1 LRFPIRASGSREAIM
16 TDVQSLAE
24 HGTLPAAPPL
34 APKVAAKEENLY
46 TAKPRQ
52 LIWWRFR
59 KHKLAVVSLWF
70 MIILSALAVF
80 ADFVAPYQPFS
91 LSKLN
96 TFAPPSVVR
105 LFHEGEL
112 QRPFIYALKRTRDP
126 ETARVIYKEDQSK
139 VLPIEFFVKGEEY
152 SFLGLFDADIH
163 LFGVTDRKQK
173 INLLG
178 TDSLGR
184 DLFTRLLYGARVT
197 LSAGLI
203 GVAFSF
209 VLGLTLGAIS
219 GYYGG
224 WLDAMIQRL
233 MEFIRSIPTIPLW
246 MGLAAALPIAWDP
259 LFVYVLITIILSL
272 IGWTHLARVV
282 RGRFFS
288 LKTED
293 YVLAARLS
301 GASEYR
307 IVTRHMLPAMTS
319 YIIAALTLAVP
330 EMILGETAL
339 SFLGLGL
346 RPPVVSWGVLLQ
358 DAQNLRSISL
368 APWLL
373 SPGIAVVLV
382 VLAFNF
388 IGDGLRDAADPYGQ

>member
-1 LRFPIRASGSREAIM
+1 MAEQTIETTPSQSR
-16 TDVQSLAE
+16 D
-24 HGTLPAAPPL
+24 H
-34 APKVAAKEENLY
+34 KEDLY
-46 TAKPRQ
+46 TAKPWQ
-52 LIWWRFR
+52 LIWRRFS
-59 KHKLAVVSLWF
+59 KHVLAVVSMWF
-70 MIILSALAVF
+70 LVILALCAVF
-80 ADFVAPYQPFS
+80 AEQVAPYDPFEVER
-91 LSKLN
+91 LRTL
-96 TFAPPSVVR
+96 APPTPIHFFQDGR
-105 LFHEGEL
+105 FTG
-112 QRPFIYALKRTRDP
+112 PFVYGLSRERDP
-126 ETARVIYKEDQSK
+126 ETARVIYETDTET
-139 VLPIEFFVKGEEY
+139 VLPIRLFHAGDEY
-152 SFLGLFDADIH
+152 SFFGLFETDIH
-163 LFGVTDRKQK
+163 LFGVEGRREY

-178 TDSLGR
+178 TDDLGR
-184 DLFTRLLYGARVT
+184 DVFSRLIHGARVT

-203 GVAFSF
+203 GVAFAF
-209 VLGLTLGAIS
+209 ILGLTLGSIS
-219 GYYGG
+219 GYFGG
-224 WLDAMIQRL
+224 WIDSSIQRL

-259 LFVYVLITIILSL
+259 IFVYVLITLILAL

-282 RGRFFS
+282 RGQFFAIRN
-288 LKTED
+288 ED
-293 YVLAARLS
+293 YVMAARLA

-307 IVTRHMLPAMTS
+307 IITKHMLPSMTS

-373 SPGIAVVLV
+373 SPGIAVVLT

-388 IGDGLRDAADPYGQ
+388 LGDGLRDAADPYGQ

>member
-1 LRFPIRASGSREAIM
+1 MAEQTIKTTSSQSR
-16 TDVQSLAE
+16 D
-24 HGTLPAAPPL
+24 H
-34 APKVAAKEENLY
+34 KEDLY
-46 TAKPRQ
+46 TAKPWQ
-52 LIWWRFR
+52 LIWRRFS
-59 KHKLAVVSLWF
+59 KHVLAVVSMWF
-70 MIILSALAVF
+70 LVILALCALF
-80 ADFVAPYQPFS
+80 AEQVAPYDPFEVER
-91 LSKLN
+91 LRTL
-96 TFAPPSVVR
+96 APPTPIHF
-105 LFHEGEL
+105 FHDGQFTGAFVYGLSRE
-112 QRPFIYALKRTRDP
+112 RDP
-126 ETARVIYKEDQSK
+126 ETARVIYETDTET
-139 VLPIEFFVKGEEY
+139 VLPIRLFHAGDDY
-152 SFLGLFDADIH
+152 SFFGLFETDIH
-163 LFGVTDRKQK
+163 LFGVEGRREY

-178 TDSLGR
+178 TDDLGR
-184 DLFTRLLYGARVT
+184 DVFSRLIHGARVT

-203 GVAFSF
+203 GVAFAF
-209 VLGLTLGAIS
+209 ILGLTLGSIS
-219 GYYGG
+219 GYFGG
-224 WLDAMIQRL
+224 WIDSSIQRL

-259 LFVYVLITIILSL
+259 IFVYVLITLILAL

-282 RGRFFS
+282 RGQFFAIRN
-288 LKTED
+288 ED
-293 YVLAARLS
+293 YVMAARLA

-307 IVTRHMLPAMTS
+307 IITKHMLPSMTS

-373 SPGIAVVLV
+373 SPGIAVVLT

-388 IGDGLRDAADPYGQ
+388 LGDGLRDAADP

>member
-1 LRFPIRASGSREAIM
+1 M
-16 TDVQSLAE
+16 TDQSIDGKPIVTERL
-24 HGTLPAAPPL
+24 AAPT
-34 APKVAAKEENLY
+34 AEKKERLY
-46 TAKPRQ
+46 TAKPWT

-59 KHKLAVVSLWF
+59 KHWLAVASLWF
-70 MIILSALAVF
+70 LVLSLLAALL
-80 ADFVAPYQPFS
+80 ADFISPYGAFEIE
-91 LSKLN
+91 KLQ
-96 TFAPPSVVR
+96 TFVPPR
-105 LFHEGEL
+105 AIHLFHEG
-112 QRPFIYALKRTRDP
+112 QFVGPFIYELDRKRDP
-126 ETARVIYKEDQSK
+126 ETARVIYAEDTAEP
-139 VLPIEFFVKGEEY
+139 LPIRFFVSGEPY
-152 SFLGLFDADIH
+152 RFLGVIPTDLR
-163 LFGVTDRKQK
+163 LFGIDAKRQK

-178 TDSLGR
+178 TDELGR
-184 DLFTRLLYGARVT
+184 DMFTRLLHGARVT

-209 VLGLTLGAIS
+209 VLGLALGAIS

-224 WLDAMIQRL
+224 WIDAMVQRS

-259 LFVYVLITIILSL
+259 LFVYVLITIILAL
-272 IGWTHLARVV
+272 VGWTHLARVV
-282 RGRFFS
+282 RGRFFAIRS
-288 LKTED
+288 ED
-293 YVLAARLS
+293 YVLAARLA

-307 IVTRHMLPAMTS
+307 IITKHMLPSMTS
-319 YIIAALTLAVP
+319 YIIAAVTLAVP

-358 DAQNLRSISL
+358 DAQNLRSIAL

-373 SPGIAVVLV
+373 APGLAVVLT

-388 IGDGLRDAADPYGQ
+388 LGDGLRDAADPYGR

>member
-1 LRFPIRASGSREAIM
+1 MADTHTFQPASS
-16 TDVQSLAE
+16 
-24 HGTLPAAPPL
+24 LPARPPL
-34 APKVAAKEENLY
+34 APKDEVFQETLY
-46 TAKPRQ
+46 TAKPWT

-59 KHKLAVVSLWF
+59 KHKLAVASLIF
-70 MIILSALAVF
+70 MVILTLLAIF
-80 ADFVAPYQPFS
+80 ADFVSPYRPTTFDRA
-91 LSKLN
+91 N
-96 TFAPPSVVR
+96 TFAPPTVVR
-105 LFHEGEL
+105 IMHEGQL
-112 QRPFIYALKRTRDP
+112 QRPFIYGTKRTRDP
-126 ETARVIYKEDQSK
+126 ETARVIYEEDRTK
-139 VLPIEFFVKGEEY
+139 ILPIQFFVKGENY
-152 SFLGLFDADIH
+152 DLLGVVPTSMH
-163 LFGVTDRKQK
+163 LFGVDDRRQK

-184 DLFTRLLYGARVT
+184 DLFSRLLHGARVT
-197 LSAGLI
+197 LSAGLV
-203 GVAFSF
+203 GVIFAF
-209 VLGLTLGAIS
+209 VLGLALGSIS

-224 WLDAMIQRL
+224 WIDGAIQRL

-272 IGWTHLARVV
+272 IGWTSLARVV
-282 RGRFFS
+282 RGRFYS
-288 LKTED
+288 LRTED

-307 IVTRHMLPAMTS
+307 IVTKHMLPAMTS
-319 YIIAALTLAVP
+319 YIIAAMTLAVP

-373 SPGIAVVLV
+373 APGVAVVLV
-382 VLAFNF
+382 VLALNF

>member
-1 LRFPIRASGSREAIM
+1 M
-16 TDVQSLAE
+16 TDIQTFDSAATLA
-24 HGTLPAAPPL
+24 PSPPL
-34 APKVAAKEENLY
+34 APKEMAREENLY
-46 TAKPRQ
+46 TAKPWT

-59 KHKLAVVSLWF
+59 KHRLAVVSLGF
-70 MIILSALAVF
+70 MIVLTLLAIF
-80 ADFVAPYQPFS
+80 ADFMSPYRPITFN
-91 LSKLN
+91 KLN
-96 TFAPPSVVR
+96 TFAPPSIVR
-105 LFHEGEL
+105 IIHDGQL
-112 QRPFIYALKRTRDP
+112 QRPFIYAMKRTRDLD
-126 ETARVIYKEDQSK
+126 TARVVYVEDRAK
-139 VLPIEFFVKGEEY
+139 VLPIRFFVEGESY
-152 SFLGLFDADIH
+152 HLLGLVETKTHF
-163 LFGVTDRKQK
+163 FGVDDKRQQ

-184 DLFTRLLYGARVT
+184 DLFTRLLHGARVT

-209 VLGLTLGAIS
+209 VIGLTLGAIS

-224 WLDAMIQRL
+224 WLDACIQRL

-293 YVLAARLS
+293 YVLAARLA

-307 IVTRHMLPAMTS
+307 IVTKHMLPAMTS
-319 YIIAALTLAVP
+319 YIIASVTLAVP

-373 SPGIAVVLV
+373 APGVAVVLV

>member
-1 LRFPIRASGSREAIM
+1 MTQLTNTVSDPLYDAVMAADERE
-16 TDVQSLAE
+16 V
-24 HGTLPAAPPL
+24 PPL
-34 APKVAAKEENLY
+34 AGEQTSKEGRNY
-46 TAKPRQ
+46 TAKPWT

-59 KHKLAVVSLWF
+59 KHKLAMVSLVF
-70 MIILSALAVF
+70 LFLCFISALF
-80 ADFVAPYQPFS
+80 ADFISPYRPADID
-91 LSKLN
+91 KLN
-96 TFAPPSVVR
+96 TFVPPASIH
-105 LFHEGEL
+105 LFHDGKF
-112 QRPFIYALKRTRDP
+112 QGPFIYSLKRSRDP
-126 ETARVIYKEDQSK
+126 ETARVLYERDTTKI
-139 VLPIEFFVKGEEY
+139 VPISFFVEGPEY
-152 SFLGLFDADIH
+152 DLLGLVTTKMH
-163 LFGVTDRKQK
+163 LFGADDKRQK
-173 INLLG
+173 VNLLG
-178 TDSLGR
+178 TDALGR

-209 VLGLTLGAIS
+209 VIGLFIGAIA

-224 WLDAMIQRL
+224 IVDSLIQRL
-233 MEFIRSIPTIPLW
+233 MEFIRSVPTIPLW

-259 LFVYVLITIILSL
+259 LFVYVLITFILAL

-282 RGRFFS
+282 RGRFFA
-288 LKTED
+288 LRNED
-293 YVLAARLS
+293 YILAARLA

-307 IVTRHMLPAMTS
+307 IITRHMLPAMTS
-319 YIIAALTLAVP
+319 YIIAAVTLAIP

-373 SPGIAVVLV
+373 SPGIAIVFV

-388 IGDGLRDAADPYGQ
+388 VGDGLRDAADPYGR

>member
-1 LRFPIRASGSREAIM
+1 M
-16 TDVQSLAE
+16 TQ
-24 HGTLPAAPPL
+24 TLDQTLSATAAGMPALPPL
-34 APKVAAKEENLY
+34 APREEVLGGQLS
-46 TAKPRQ
+46 TAKQ
-52 LIWWRFR
+52 WTLIWWRFR
-59 KHKLAVVSLWF
+59 KHKLAVISLVF
-70 MIILSALAVF
+70 MGVLGLLALF
-80 ADFVAPYQPFS
+80 ADFVSPYRPETIS
-91 LSKLN
+91 RLN
-96 TFAPPSVVR
+96 TFAPPNVVR
-105 LFHEGEL
+105 LFHDGSL
-112 QRPFIYALKRTRDP
+112 QRPFIYALKRKRDP
-126 ETARVIYKEDQSK
+126 ETARVIYEEDTTK
-139 VLPIEFFVKGEEY
+139 PLPVRFFVEGETY
-152 SFLGLFDADIH
+152 HLLGLVETNLH
-163 LFGVTDRKQK
+163 LFGVEDRKQQ

-203 GVAFSF
+203 GVAFAF
-209 VLGLTLGAIS
+209 VLGLALGSVS

-224 WLDAMIQRL
+224 WIDGAIQRL

-293 YVLAARLS
+293 YVLAARLA

-319 YIIAALTLAVP
+319 YIIAAVTLAIP

-358 DAQNLRSISL
+358 DAQNLRTISL

-373 SPGIAVVLV
+373 APGVAVVLV

-388 IGDGLRDAADPYGQ
+388 IGDGLRDAADPYGH

>member
-1 LRFPIRASGSREAIM
+1 
-16 TDVQSLAE
+16 
-24 HGTLPAAPPL
+24 
-34 APKVAAKEENLY
+34 
-46 TAKPRQ
+46 
-52 LIWWRFR
+52 
-59 KHKLAVVSLWF
+59 
-70 MIILSALAVF
+70 
-80 ADFVAPYQPFS
+80 
-91 LSKLN
+91 
-96 TFAPPSVVR
+96 
-105 LFHEGEL
+105 L

-126 ETARVIYKEDQSK
+126 ETARVIYEEDTSK
-139 VLPIEFFVKGEEY
+139 VLPIRFFVQGEPY
-152 SFLGLFDADIH
+152 QFFGLVETRLR
-163 LFGVTDRKQK
+163 LFGVDDRRQQ

-184 DLFTRLLYGARVT
+184 DLYSRLIHGARVT
-197 LSAGLI
+197 LSAGLV
-203 GVAFSF
+203 GVAFAF
-209 VLGLTLGAIS
+209 VLGLALGAIS

-224 WLDAMIQRL
+224 RIDSAIQRL

-259 LFVYVLITIILSL
+259 IFVYVLITLILSL

-282 RGRFFS
+282 RGRFLS

-293 YVLAARLS
+293 YVLAARLA

-358 DAQNLRSISL
+358 DAQNLRSISM

-373 SPGIAVVLV
+373 APGVAVVLV

>member
-1 LRFPIRASGSREAIM
+1 MTQISNTMSDPIYDAVMASEERE
-16 TDVQSLAE
+16 V
-24 HGTLPAAPPL
+24 PPL
-34 APKVAAKEENLY
+34 AGEQTTKEGRSY
-46 TAKPRQ
+46 TAKPWT

-59 KHKLAVVSLWF
+59 KHKLAMASLF
-70 MIILSALAVF
+70 FLIFCFFSALF
-80 ADFVAPYQPFS
+80 ADFISPYRPADID
-91 LSKLN
+91 KLN
-96 TFAPPSVVR
+96 TFVPPANIH
-105 LFHEGEL
+105 LFHDGKF
-112 QRPFIYALKRTRDP
+112 QGPFIYALKRSRDP
-126 ETARVIYKEDQSK
+126 ETARVIYERDTTKI
-139 VLPIEFFVKGEEY
+139 VPISFFGEGPDY
-152 SFLGLFDADIH
+152 VRLGLVPTKIH
-163 LFGVTDRKQK
+163 LFGAADKRQK
-173 INLLG
+173 VNLLG

-209 VLGLTLGAIS
+209 VIGLFIGAIA

-224 WLDAMIQRL
+224 LVDALIQRL
-233 MEFIRSIPTIPLW
+233 MEFIRSVPTIPLW

-259 LFVYVLITIILSL
+259 LFVYVLITFILAL

-282 RGRFFS
+282 RGRFFA
-288 LKTED
+288 LRNED
-293 YVLAARLS
+293 YILAARLA

-307 IVTRHMLPAMTS
+307 IITRHMLPAMTS
-319 YIIAALTLAVP
+319 YIIAAVTLAIP

-373 SPGIAVVLV
+373 SPGIAIIFV

-388 IGDGLRDAADPYGQ
+388 LGDGLRDAADPYGR

>member
-1 LRFPIRASGSREAIM
+1 M
-16 TDVQSLAE
+16 TQTLDQTLSTTPAE
-24 HGTLPAAPPL
+24 MPVLPPL
-34 APKVAAKEENLY
+34 APREEVMGGELS
-46 TAKPRQ
+46 TAKQ
-52 LIWWRFR
+52 WTLIWWRFR
-59 KHKLAVVSLWF
+59 KHRLAVASLVF
-70 MIILSALAVF
+70 MAVLGVLALF
-80 ADFVAPYQPFS
+80 ADFVSPYRPETIS
-91 LSKLN
+91 RLN
-96 TFAPPSVVR
+96 TFAPPNMVHI
-105 LFHEGEL
+105 FHEGSL
-112 QRPFIYALKRTRDP
+112 HRPFIYPLERKRDP
-126 ETARVIYKEDQSK
+126 ETARVIYQPNTEKP
-139 VLPIEFFVKGEEY
+139 LPIRFFVEGESY
-152 SFLGLFDADIH
+152 HLLGLYETRVH
-163 LFGVTDRKQK
+163 LFGIDDRKQQ

-197 LSAGLI
+197 LSAGLV
-203 GVAFSF
+203 GVAFAF
-209 VLGLTLGAIS
+209 ILGLALGSIS

-224 WLDAMIQRL
+224 WLDAGIQRL

-293 YVLAARLS
+293 YVLAARLA

-319 YIIAALTLAVP
+319 YIIAAVTLAIP

-358 DAQNLRSISL
+358 DAQNLRTISL

-373 SPGIAVVLV
+373 APGIAVVLV

-388 IGDGLRDAADPYGQ
+388 IGDGLRDAADPYGH